1 MAGADAKTL
10 EERNLAIDECASTG
24 QATRMATYLAE
35 DFRYT
40 HSNGL
45 TQNKQEYVDAYAKRK
60 DPPLRQLSENIVDIH
75 DNIGIV
81 RGNIDVIFSDGK
93 PQLYLRYVRV
103 WRLDGGQ
110 WMAIFQ
116 RTVLANDRKPGGN

>member
-1 MAGADAKTL
+1 MGADAKSL

-24 QATRMATYLAE
+24 DAARMATYLAE

-45 TQNKQEYVDAYAKRK
+45 TQNKEEYVAAYAKRK
-60 DPPLRQLSENIVDIH
+60 DPPLRRLSENIVDIH
-75 DNIGIV
+75 DDVAIT
-81 RGNIDVIFSDGK
+81 RGNIDVIYSDGK

-103 WRLDGGQ
+103 WRLKGGE